1 MQQKREL
8 TMSQIMLPSQANNA
22 GNVHGGEIMK
32 MMDSAAGAVAH
43 KYSKCNVVT
52 ARVDELQFLRPV
64 LLGSMVTCIAK
75 IVYVGNTTM
84 EVIVTTEVED
94 LESDCDPEVAL
105 TAYFTM
111 VALDKIGKPK
121 KLVGFT
127 PENEVD
133 QILFDEAKKRRES
146 YKKKLNSKCLLKS

>member
-1 MQQKREL
+1 MNQKREL
-8 TMSQIMLPSQANNA
+8 ITSQIMLPAQANIA

-43 KYSKCNVVT
+43 RYSKSNVVT

-84 EVIVTTEVED
+84 EVIVTTEVEE

-121 KLVGFT
+121 KLQGFT
-127 PENEVD
+127 PENEIE
-133 QILFDEAKKRRES
+133 QILYDEAKERRET
-146 YKKKLNSKCLLKS
+146 YKKKLK